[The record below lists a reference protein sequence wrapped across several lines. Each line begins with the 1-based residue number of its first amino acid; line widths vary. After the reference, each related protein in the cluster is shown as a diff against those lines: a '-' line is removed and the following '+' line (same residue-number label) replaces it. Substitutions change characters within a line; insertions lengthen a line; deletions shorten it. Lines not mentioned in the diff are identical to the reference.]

1 MELRQFLVNRYPEL
15 DAASVEGA
23 NYPAPEPVGTIAQV
37 LGSLQLL
44 AMPFLFLGD
53 SLLGAATH
61 PALLW
66 IRENKMTVFFSIYM
80 ANIVAQNAA
89 QTGAFEIIHNG
100 KTVYSKL
107 DTQRMPTIA
116 QIVDGLKRS
125 GLHMQS

>member
-1 MELRQFLVNRYPEL
+1 MELRQFLLNRYPEL
-15 DAASVEGA
+15 DDASVEGA
-23 NYPAPEPVGTIAQV
+23 NYPAPEPLGTIAQIM
-37 LGSLQLL
+37 GTLQLM

-53 SLLGAATH
+53 SLLGAATF
-61 PALLW
+61 PALIW
-66 IRENKMTVFFSIYM
+66 IRENKMTVFFVIYL

-116 QIVDGLKRS
+116 QIVDGLKRT
-125 GLHMQS
+125 GLHMHS